1 MRRVSFIG
9 NHLKNLTYLVIMGL
23 VISLLQGPLFVSASN
38 VQPKTVK
45 IGYYENEIFQEGA
58 SEDAVKSGYAYEYYM
73 KLSEY
78 TGWRYEYVYGS
89 FNDLYQMLIDGDIDM
104 LAGLAYKEDRA
115 DLMGYPD
122 LAMGTESYNLV
133 KYESNREITSDV
145 ESLQGHSIGVL
156 DSAMADALD
165 EYLER
170 NNVDADVVRYEY
182 TDELTEDFEAGVVD
196 VLAVEGE
203 GTNKRS
209 GYEVLLTFGMT
220 DYYIC
225 VSNSRGDLL
234 KELNDAQTDLFNDEP
249 YYTSSLSSKYHGSSV
264 SAQALSSVERA
275 WLDNNDSLTVGYLNN
290 YLPYSSTDV
299 YGNVTGVIR
308 ELMPAIFNAVDV
320 NNISVSYVGYDT
332 YEDMITAINNEEIDV
347 AFPVGGGIY
356 HSEQNGIYQTEPIVS
371 ISTEL
376 VFDNVVVNPSA
387 AKFAVNS
394 SNSMQYYYIKTYYPD
409 AEIVYYDN
417 IEQCLE
423 AVMKHEVDCT
433 TLNGLRAGEILKNY
447 KYNRLSV
454 RQLSEKDGRC
464 LGVKIGNDG
473 LLRLL
478 NRGINILA
486 DDYSESIAYKYTK
499 DLYNYSFIDWLDDYL
514 VGVLVIIVLIV
525 VASVI
530 ILHIRT
536 IRKNRVILALRNSNK
551 NQLVLIENIARS
563 IKEPITEIHNLS
575 SMASQAMDDEKL
587 ISDCLKKIEID
598 SANIQT
604 TAGKIIDASILD
616 KGRLI
621 LNKEKVNVAAFAR
634 EIEGYMQPKADSKGI
649 NYSVKTKNI
658 KTKDVMVDRERLM
671 QALMAVIDNSLKF
684 TGAGGNIKFT
694 VEEQP
699 CGNMSMA
706 RLVFTIKDDGTGM
719 SDEFKAIAFD
729 AFTKEENALD
739 ANLTG
744 VGLGLTITK
753 KLVELMG
760 GYITL
765 MSKKNLGTEVT
776 ITLDCKISY
785 N

>member
-9 NHLKNLTYLVIMGL
+9 NQLKNLTYLVIMGL

-115 DLMGYPD
+115 DLMGYPQ

-145 ESLQGHSIGVL
+145 ESLQGRSIGVL
-156 DSAMADALD
+156 DSAIADALD

-170 NNVDADVVRYEY
+170 NSIEANVVRYEY
-182 TDELTEDFEAGVVD
+182 TDELKAAFEAGEVE

-203 GTNKRS
+203 GTNKRT

-220 DYYIC
+220 DFYIC

-234 KELNDAQTDLFNDEP
+234 YELNEAQTALFNDEP

-264 SAQALSSVERA
+264 SAQALSTVEHE
-275 WLDNNDSLTVGYLNN
+275 WLDNNDSIKVGYLNN
-290 YLPYSSTDV
+290 YLPYSSSDTN
-299 YGNVTGVIR
+299 GNVTGIVR
-308 ELMPAIFNAVDV
+308 ELMPAIFNAINVDD
-320 NNISVSYVGYDT
+320 ISLSYVGYDT
-332 YEDMITAINNEEIDV
+332 YEDMITAINNEEIDI

-371 ISTEL
+371 IGTEL

-387 AKFAVNS
+387 ATFAVNS

-454 RQLSEKDGRC
+454 RQLSEKDDRC

-478 NRGINILA
+478 NRGINILTE
-486 DDYSESIAYKYTK
+486 DYSESIAYKYTN

-525 VASVI
+525 VVSVI

-551 NQLVLIENIARS
+551 NQLVLIENIARN

-587 ISDCLKKIEID
+587 LGESLKRIAED
-598 SANIQT
+598 SEGIQT
-604 TAGKIIDASILD
+604 TADKIIDASILD
-616 KGRLI
+616 KGKLM
-621 LNKEKVNVAAFAR
+621 LNKEKVNVAAFAKG
-634 EIEGYMQPKADSKGI
+634 IESYIQPKADAKGI
-649 NYSVKTKNI
+649 NYSVKTKKI
-658 KTKDVMVDRERLM
+658 KTKDIMVDRERLT
-671 QALMAVIDNSLKF
+671 QAIRAVIDNSLKF
-684 TGAGGNIKFT
+684 TGAGGTIKVT

-699 CGNMSMA
+699 CSNMSMA

-719 SDEFKAIAFD
+719 SDEFKGIAFD

-760 GYITL
+760 GYVTL